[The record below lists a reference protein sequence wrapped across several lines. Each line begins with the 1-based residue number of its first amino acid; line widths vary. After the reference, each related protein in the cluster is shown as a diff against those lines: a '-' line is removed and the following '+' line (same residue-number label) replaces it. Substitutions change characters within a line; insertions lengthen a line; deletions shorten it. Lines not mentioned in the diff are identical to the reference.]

1 MRLMLFYLFLF
12 VNIFVMAAEYSAKDE
27 VFLKNAV
34 RTMQQQQ
41 QTIHDLQL
49 SLSKLKSEQVNLKK
63 KLSNI
68 DASNF
73 YSSSVETV
81 QETWPS
87 VSQWWV
93 LSLAVI
99 ILWFMLELGDSVPI
113 QKSKTSSIN
122 ENKDNGF
129 EKLDEYD
136 FLNTTEGMDS
146 QLDLAR
152 AYIEMG
158 DMFAARETVDLVL
171 SSGNIE
177 QMKQAEILLA
187 DIRSQESR

>member
-1 MRLMLFYLFLF
+1 MRSILFYFFLF
-12 VNIFVMAAEYSAKDE
+12 VNVFVMASEYSNNE
-27 VFLKNAV
+27 MFLKNAV
-34 RTMQQQQ
+34 KIMQKQQ

-49 SLSKLKSEQVNLKK
+49 SLSELKSEQVNLKN
-63 KLSNI
+63 KLSNPGMH
-68 DASNF
+68 NF
-73 YSSSVETV
+73 YSNSVETV

-99 ILWFMLELGDSVPI
+99 LLWLMLELGDSVSVK
-113 QKSKTSSIN
+113 QNNKTSSVN
-122 ENKDNGF
+122 ENKDNEF

-171 SSGNIE
+171 SSGNVE

-187 DIRSQESR
+187 DIRSQELR

>member
-12 VNIFVMAAEYSAKDE
+12 VNIFVMAAEYSVKDE